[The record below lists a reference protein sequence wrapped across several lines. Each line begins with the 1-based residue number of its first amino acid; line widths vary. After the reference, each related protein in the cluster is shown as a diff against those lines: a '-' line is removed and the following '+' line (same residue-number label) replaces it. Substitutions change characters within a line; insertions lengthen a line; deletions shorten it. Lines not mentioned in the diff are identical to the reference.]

1 MEARSVNSFPC
12 KYRFETSGNSSLN
25 VQFWINETRYVRVL
39 FEAYQIQFHTN
50 KASLLHHMWLIS
62 VVGGTISQMISRY
75 LKTSLSF
82 SHGQSKMLA
91 LDYGANLRYPI
102 LPPSSHFR
110 FTLTKNATCIALR
123 PSTTQSSS
131 TFSSS
136 SSSLWCGFCGGLV
149 VALVSYFVF
158 ASYGAS
164 LCSISPST
172 NPKDHLNL
180 RLRRNW
186 KKI

>member
-1 MEARSVNSFPC
+1 MQWHMEARSVNSFPC

-91 LDYGANLRYPI
+91 LDYGA
-102 LPPSSHFR
+102 SHFR

-136 SSSLWCGFCGGLV
+136 SSSLWCGFYGGLV